1 MMSSTIPRIP
11 RATVERTKMMSARSV
26 ILLQSM
32 VAITIA
38 EIMKIPPI
46 SGVLGF
52 SGWSSMRGDIC
63 TQCTRKYGRK
73 TGIESRTIR
82 KAVMNAPPAR
92 NVM

>member
-1 MMSSTIPRIP
+1 M
-11 RATVERTKMMSARSV
+11 
-26 ILLQSM
+26 LQSM

-63 TQCTRKYGRK
+63 TQCNPDLLWSHRATNGQRGLQA
-73 TGIESRTIR
+73 GFIVL
-82 KAVMNAPPAR
+82 A
-92 NVM
+92 